1 MHRAGGI
8 RDAVC
13 PGRFCPV
20 GILDSLCHYL
30 AEDRKVHV
38 VRIDRDGVRV
48 LLEHDLGQQ
57 PSLWGSKSGVL
68 GDAVELKNE
77 SPMWSGSTP
86 LVPYSIWHLLG
97 LPVSPGERTDVIRDF
112 GVRNRA
118 APIKAK

>member
-20 GILDSLCHYL
+20 GILDSLSHDL

-57 PSLWGSKSGVL
+57 PSLSSSKSAEL
-68 GDAVELKNE
+68 GDVVELKDE
-77 SPMWSGSTP
+77 SAMWSGSTP
-86 LVPYSIWHLLG
+86 LVPYSIRHELG
-97 LPVSPGERTDVIRDF
+97 LPVSPG
-112 GVRNRA
+112 
-118 APIKAK
+118 